1 MCDAGLFQSPASTA
15 VGVEAGTGVAS
26 VNSIDSSVDI
36 SEEDRRIATTTAAS
50 GAACIFGGYH
60 TVVFVVLLLSLALSF
75 SSSR

>member
-1 MCDAGLFQSPASTA
+1 VCDAGLFQSPASTA

-50 GAACIFGGYH
+50 GAAGFGGYH
-60 TVVFVVLLLSLALSF
+60 TVAFVVLLLSLALSF

>member
-1 MCDAGLFQSPASTA
+1 VCDAGLFQSPATTA
-15 VGVEAGTGVAS
+15 GVEAGTGVAS
-26 VNSIDSSVDI
+26 VNSIDSVDI